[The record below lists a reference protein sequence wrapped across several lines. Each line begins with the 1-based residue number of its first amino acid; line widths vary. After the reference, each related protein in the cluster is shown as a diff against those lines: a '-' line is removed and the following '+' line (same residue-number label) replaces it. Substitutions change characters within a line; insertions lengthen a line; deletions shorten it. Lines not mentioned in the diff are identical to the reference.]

1 MFLRARCVWKIFF
14 IPFSYF
20 HRRKKQ
26 GDMNGVKGGGG
37 SLPSN
42 VYQTIKNTS
51 PVLSY
56 IIKDEK

>member
-1 MFLRARCVWKIFF
+1 MD
-14 IPFSYF
+14 S
-20 HRRKKQ
+20 
-26 GDMNGVKGGGG
+26 VKGGGGGG